1 MFIYLFGVCI
11 WYFDGTNYEPQ
22 LGLGIQRDNYS
33 LTPGQR
39 ITSLRGL
46 ETNTIPRWPEWWR
59 K

>member
-46 ETNTIPRWPEWWR
+46 ETNTIPR
-59 K
+59 